1 MQVFNC
7 ATENCNYLKSAHKIF
22 EAMDANYRCLE
33 SLNVWLSCSNNDTL
47 SKHIRSLYECTLKK
61 LGINII
67 KCDVEGIL
75 EKNISYDALIM
86 FTLTTG
92 TSARAIELVV
102 SSKYN
107 KHNSKDV
114 EIEKLYV
121 YMKNEFK
128 DKYVDCTLN
137 KIIREKL
144 TDSIKMA
151 NVNHYEEKDLLEEN
165 VFKNII
171 YKLMN
176 IAKDKATE
184 MKIKETEIIP
194 EILIVTA
201 LPLEYK
207 AMKALVNNPR
217 YDDSLGDNKKQY
229 TYGQIGERNII
240 VAMAGMGNN
249 FSSAIAT
256 KMLDKYSTIKYTI
269 MTGIAGGVPYID
281 NAKDHVRLG
290 DIVISGDNGIIQ
302 HDKGKDTEEYKFK
315 LFGLKFIKKDSF
327 QYDFHPR
334 PPESTLLRNA
344 KIYVEEIGVGNYKFW
359 DELDALNIERPK
371 NMMFSK
377 NDWLNFKKEYN
388 HPIPDGYNENRPRI
402 HIGTIASGNTV
413 VKNEKVRNKLKN
425 NFQIKAIEM
434 EASGVADATWL
445 HGKDYFVIRGIC
457 DYSNSDKNKIWQPY
471 AAAVAAGF
479 TKELIENL

>member
-1 MQVFNC
+1 
-7 ATENCNYLKSAHKIF
+7 
-22 EAMDANYRCLE
+22 MDANYRCLE

-92 TSARAIELVV
+92 ISARAIELVV

-128 DKYVDCTLN
+128 DKYVDRTLN

-144 TDSIKMA
+144 TDSIKTA
-151 NVNHYEEKDLLEEN
+151 NVNHYEEKDLLEEK
-165 VFKNII
+165 VFRNII
-171 YKLMN
+171 YKLMDISN
-176 IAKDKATE
+176 DKETE
-184 MKIKETEIIP
+184 MKVKETELIP

-201 LPLEYK
+201 LPLEYT
-207 AMKALVNNPR
+207 AMNRLIDNQK
-217 YDDSLGDNKKQY
+217 YDNSLGDNKKQY
-229 TYGQIGERNII
+229 THGQIGDKKIV

-249 FSSAIAT
+249 PAAAITT
-256 KMLDKYSTIKYTI
+256 KMLEKYRTIKYII
-269 MTGIAGGVPYID
+269 MMGIAGGIPYLDSDI
-281 NAKDHVRLG
+281 DHVRLG
-290 DIVISGDNGIIQ
+290 DIVISGDKGVVQ
-302 HDKGKDTEEYKFK
+302 HDKGKDIEEFYINFGKYKFFRK
-315 LFGLKFIKKDSF
+315 RGF
-327 QYDFHPR
+327 QPDFHPR
-334 PPESTLLRNA
+334 PPEATFLRNA
-344 KIYVEEIGVGNYKFW
+344 KIYIEQKGTNEYNFW
-359 DELDALNIERPK
+359 GELDSLKIERPET
-371 NMMFSK
+371 MTFS
-377 NDWLNFKKEYN
+377 DTPWLKSSKIDK
-388 HPIPDGYNENRPRI
+388 HPLPKGYDESRPRI

-413 VKNEKVRNKLKN
+413 VKSKYVRDKLKN
-425 NFQIKAIEM
+425 DYQAKAIEM

-445 HGKDYFVIRGIC
+445 EGKDYFVIRGIC
-457 DYSNSDKNKIWQPY
+457 DYSNIDKHKVWQPY